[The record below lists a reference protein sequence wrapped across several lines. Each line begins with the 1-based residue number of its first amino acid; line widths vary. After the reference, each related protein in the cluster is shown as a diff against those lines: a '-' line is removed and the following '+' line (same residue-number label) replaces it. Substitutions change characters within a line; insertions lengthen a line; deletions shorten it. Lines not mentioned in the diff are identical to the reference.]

1 MGYDRLILEYPNVK
15 VIEKVLPK
23 GLPGLYY
30 DNVIEIDKF
39 KNKYEKHC
47 ILAEELGHYET
58 TYGDITEFN
67 DLRNL
72 KLEKIARRW
81 GYEKIVSLDQLIDCY
96 VKGQTTLE
104 EVCTNLEI
112 TPEYLKSVIDYYI
125 EKYGLFKLHKEY
137 KITFEPL
144 NIKVLKSENN

>member
-1 MGYDRLILEYPNVK
+1 MTYDRLMMEYPHIK
-15 VIEKVLPK
+15 IIEKVLPK

-30 DNVIEIDKF
+30 DNVIEIDIL

-58 TYGDITEFN
+58 TYGDITELN
-67 DLRNL
+67 DLRSI
-72 KLEKIARRW
+72 KLEQIARRW

-96 VKGQTTLE
+96 VRGQTTLE
-104 EVCTNLEI
+104 EMCTNLEI
-112 TPEYLKSVIDYYI
+112 TPEYLKNVIDYYI

-137 KITFEPL
+137 KIIFDPL
-144 NIKVLKSENN
+144 DIKKLENN